1 MTDMNLEGERK
12 ILKKHKK
19 VAKGMIE
26 TPVAV
31 HRKIN
36 RIKKLNAI
44 FIDNIENY
52 YVEKNTLE

>member
-1 MTDMNLEGERK
+1 MNLEGERK

-26 TPVAV
+26 TPVAI

-52 YVEKNTLE
+52 YVEKNIL